1 MKKLPILL
9 LGLLI
14 LNAVFVFC
22 AFDMGVASHCPF
34 GLSSAGECFGEN
46 VIQSV
51 THHISNMLDST
62 LAVLPFLVSLVSLA
76 IFAIFLS
83 SEDILYKYQYS
94 LSEIE
99 TPTFIPRKS
108 VFKWLSIVRQGDPE
122 NSFRAC
128 VND

>member
-1 MKKLPILL
+1 MKKLPIFL

-46 VIQSV
+46 VIQSM

-62 LAVLPFLVSLVSLA
+62 LAVLPFLISFVALA
-76 IFAIFLS
+76 IFTVFIFKTTSLRPLYNLAEIKTPS
-83 SEDILYKYQYS
+83 FILQKS
-94 LSEIE
+94 LFE
-99 TPTFIPRKS
+99 
-108 VFKWLSIVRQGDPE
+108 WLSIVRQRDPE
-122 NSFRAC
+122 NFLRAY
-128 VND
+128 VID